1 MGATGR
7 MIAGEL
13 QGLARPY
20 VRCRL
25 ALPRLGIASE
35 IDFLVDTGA
44 DATYLHPSE
53 GSEIGIPFD
62 LLQDHVTSSGIGG
75 RAIYFPEPAVLLFA
89 DHADRQR
96 YGYRINV
103 NIAKP
108 ADVNGRLP
116 SLLGRDVIRRWQMNY
131 DPTND
136 TLEFTVRSA
145 DFTLEFEQT

>member
-1 MGATGR
+1 

-13 QGLARPY
+13 QGQARPF
-20 VRCRL
+20 VRCQL
-25 ALPRLGIASE
+25 ILHRLGIAGE

-53 GSEIGIPFD
+53 GWEIGIPFD
-62 LLQDHVTSSGIGG
+62 LLQDRVTSSGIGG
-75 RAIYFPEPAVLLFA
+75 RATYFPEPAVLLFP
-89 DHADRQR
+89 DHADRQH

-103 NIAKP
+103 NVAKP
-108 ADVNGRLP
+108 ADVSGRLP

-145 DFTLEFEQT
+145 DFTLNFAQA